1 MVNHNKSTSAFP
13 SIRREK
19 PRLMAQLA
27 ELSVGT
33 HCCVPYNRRLFLI
46 QWKPRIADTD
56 NADSRIFRTTGQG
69 RNFLLLKSAV

>member
-1 MVNHNKSTSAFP
+1 MFLHDPLQRAF
-13 SIRREK
+13 
-19 PRLMAQLA
+19 
-27 ELSVGT
+27 
-33 HCCVPYNRRLFLI
+33 LFAYMQRTYQI